1 MKKFI
6 AKRLGSGALT
16 VICSIIF
23 NFVIIRMAPGDPATL
38 LAGKDNPNPATIAA
52 IRARYGLDKSMFEQ
66 LIAYLQQLMHFDLGY
81 SYVNNRDVITL
92 IGERIFPTLLVA
104 LTGAL
109 IAVVIG
115 TFLGVYAAR
124 KKGTVIDQACCAFS
138 YLFDSTPSFWLG
150 LILILV
156 FANGF
161 GWLPTSG
168 MYSLRNNYTGFKY
181 IMDVGKHLILPVTTL
196 VLLNI
201 PYYFRIAR
209 SSVLQVMS
217 EDFITTL
224 RATGM
229 SEKKIFNKY
238 VLRNA
243 IIPTVTVFGITL
255 AYMIT
260 GVALIEITF
269 AWPGMGRLV
278 LDSVTKRDYPV
289 VSGVYLILSLSV
301 AIGMIIVDLVYAL
314 VDPRIR
320 VE

>member
-1 MKKFI
+1 MNKFI

-16 VICSIIF
+16 VLCSIIF
-23 NFVIIRMAPGDPATL
+23 NFVIIRLAPGDPATL

-66 LIAYLQQLMHFDLGY
+66 LIAYLKQLAHGDLGF
-81 SYVNNRDVITL
+81 SYVNNREVSTL
-92 IGERIFPTLLVA
+92 ILERIGPTLLVA
-104 LTGAL
+104 LTGAI
-109 IAVVIG
+109 IAVIIG
-115 TFLGVYAAR
+115 TLLGVYAAR
-124 KKGTVIDQACCAFS
+124 KKGTMVDQICCAFS
-138 YLFDSTPSFWLG
+138 YFFDSTPSFWLG
-150 LILILV
+150 LILILIFSNV
-156 FANGF
+156 L
-161 GWLPTSG
+161 GWFPTSG
-168 MYSLRNNYTGFKY
+168 MYSLRNNYKGIKY
-181 IMDVGKHLILPVTTL
+181 VLDVMKHMFLPVLTL

-217 EDFITTL
+217 EDFIMTL

-229 SEKKIFNKY
+229 SESKIFNKY

-278 LDSVTKRDYPV
+278 LDSVSKRDYPV
-289 VSGVYLILSLSV
+289 VSGVYLILSICV
-301 AIGMIIVDLVYAL
+301 AVGMIIVDLVYAL

-320 VE
+320 IE

>member
-6 AKRLGSGALT
+6 VKRLGSGCLAVLF
-16 VICSIIF
+16 SIVF
-23 NFVIIRMAPGDPATL
+23 NFVIIRMAPGDPVTL
-38 LAGKDNPNPATIAA
+38 LAGKDNPNPEMIAA

-66 LIAYLQQLMHFDLGY
+66 LIAYIQQLLHFDLGY
-81 SYVNNRDVITL
+81 SYVNNRSVWEL
-92 IGERIFPTLLVA
+92 ILERLGPTFMIA
-104 LTGAL
+104 LTGTI
-109 IAVVIG
+109 IAVIIG

-124 KKGTVIDQACCAFS
+124 KKGTVIDQLICGIS

-150 LILILV
+150 LMLILL
-156 FANGF
+156 FSSYMGLF
-161 GWLPTSG
+161 PTSG
-168 MYSLRNNYTGFKY
+168 MYSLRNRATGFGY
-181 IMDVGKHLILPVTTL
+181 VLDVLKHMFLPVLTL
-196 VLLNI
+196 VLINI

-217 EDFITTL
+217 EDFIMTL

-229 SEKKIFNKY
+229 SEKRIFNKY

-243 IIPTVTVFGITL
+243 IIPTVTVVGITL
-255 AYMIT
+255 AYMVT

-269 AWPGMGRLV
+269 AWPGMGRLM

-289 VSGVYLILSLSV
+289 VSGIYLILSISIAV
-301 AIGMIIVDLVYAL
+301 GMILVDIVYAL

-320 VE
+320 IE

>member
-16 VICSIIF
+16 VMFSIIF
-23 NFVIIRMAPGDPATL
+23 NFIIIRLAPGDPATL

-52 IRARYGLDKSMFEQ
+52 IQERYGLDKSIFEQ
-66 LIAYLQQLMHFDLGY
+66 LLAYLQQLLHFDLGF
-81 SYVNNRDVITL
+81 SYVSNRDVAAL
-92 IGERIFPTLLVA
+92 IGERIVPTLLVA
-104 LTGAL
+104 LTGAI
-109 IAVVIG
+109 IAVIIG

-124 KKGTVIDQACCAFS
+124 KKGTWIDQLTCAVS

-156 FANGF
+156 FANTL

-168 MYSLRNNYTGFKY
+168 MYSLRNNYTGFRY
-181 IMDVGKHLILPVTTL
+181 FLDVAKHMILPVTTL